1 MFLRSRGWLW
11 TATVFQ
17 ALVQA
22 LHGQTAASSPALAPS
37 SSAMQPVSPRDPDE
51 WNLEPP
57 TLEQQTPVPQEPQ
70 SGSETGV
77 APQAPFEQ
85 EPGWSGELNNPRNNE
100 FELPPSQLP
109 VDPRAAGL
117 KLSLGPID
125 IRPVFIFSAMYD
137 DNIDI
142 TNTNRK
148 ADLVYTLSPGVFVG
162 LGDYIQREAN
172 FIRFVYVPALQLF
185 QHFHSDDTL
194 NQHLRLEGQYAFSR
208 LKLSSYFE
216 YDSLTGPNRDIGGRV
231 TGDTYRAGLNAAY
244 LLSDKTS
251 LDITNDVTFQH
262 YKQQS
267 GYEEFV
273 NHDWFNYHLASKL
286 YLGLGTA
293 FGALHPDP
301 GGTQPYQQG
310 LFRIQFASTPKL
322 TFSGNAGFEVREFPS
337 TAVSGTSNRGTNA
350 SQFSGSGTRVTPVF
364 GLSANYEFLPGSTF
378 SLSGD
383 RYVTNSSSTNLAG
396 DNFTATLVSG
406 KLTQHLIGN
415 YFLGLGAGYENDAYS
430 QAISATTGQI
440 TQRQD
445 NYFYIQ
451 PSITYHWKD
460 LGDISVSYERRVN
473 SSNQSNFSFRDNQVW
488 VQFHIGF

>member
-1 MFLRSRGWLW
+1 MSLRSRGWLW

-22 LHGQTAASSPALAPS
+22 LHGQTAASSPTPAPS
-37 SSAMQPVSPRDPDE
+37 SSAMQPVSEPEE
-51 WNLEPP
+51 WNLEAP
-57 TLEQQTPVPQEPQ
+57 TLEQRQ

-77 APQAPFEQ
+77 GPQAPFEQ
-85 EPGWSGELNNPRNNE
+85 EPGWPGGLTNPANNE
-100 FELPPSQLP
+100 FEVPPEQIP
-109 VDPRAAGL
+109 PNPRAAGL

-125 IRPVFIFSAMYD
+125 IRPAFIFSAMYD
-137 DNIDI
+137 DNIEI
-142 TNTNRK
+142 RNTNRK
-148 ADLVYTLSPGVFVG
+148 ADLVYTLSPGVFLG
-162 LGDYIQREAN
+162 LGDYIQREFN
-172 FIRFVYVPALQLF
+172 FISVAYIPTLQLF
-185 QHFHSDDTL
+185 QHYHSDDAL

-208 LKLSSYFE
+208 LTLSSYFQ

-231 TGDTYRAGLNAAY
+231 TGDSYRAGLYATY

-251 LDITNDVTFQH
+251 LQITNDVTFQH
-262 YKQQS
+262 YKQQT

-273 NHDWFNYHLASKL
+273 NHDWFNYQLTPKVNV
-286 YLGLGTA
+286 GLGTA
-293 FGALHPDP
+293 FGALHPDT

-322 TFSGNAGFEVREFPS
+322 TFSANAGFEVREFPS
-337 TAVSGTSNRGTNA
+337 TAVSGTPNSGTN

-396 DNFTATLVSG
+396 DNFTATAVSG

-415 YFLGLGAGYENDAYS
+415 YFLGLESGYENDAYS

-445 NYFYIQ
+445 DYFYIQ

-460 LGDISVSYERRVN
+460 WGDISVSYERRVN
-473 SSNQSNFSFRDNQVW
+473 SSNHSNFSFRDNQVW